1 MAYEYLRKKGREAYM
16 ALISC
21 VTSALEEEDPEYAV
35 LCGYPLL
42 KMAEAELGSYYP
54 ADEFY
59 NRALELSREVVRLA
73 EREGVPSWLRRKVE
87 EMKRALREA
96 GWL

>member
-1 MAYEYLRKKGREAYM
+1 MASEYLRRKGREAYE

-21 VTSALEEEDPEYAV
+21 VAGALEEEDPEYAV

-54 ADEFY
+54 AEEFY
-59 NRALELSREVVRLA
+59 NRAFALSREVVRLA

-87 EMKRALREA
+87 EMKRILREE